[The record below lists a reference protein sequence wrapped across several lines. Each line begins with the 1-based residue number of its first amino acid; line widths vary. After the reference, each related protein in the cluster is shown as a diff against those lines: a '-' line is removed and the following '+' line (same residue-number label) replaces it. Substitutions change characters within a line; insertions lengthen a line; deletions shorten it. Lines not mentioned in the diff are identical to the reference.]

1 MTSKTRMSQPR
12 KSKRQSKSPKKYVDN
27 DYFLLM
33 TKDIPLNEHFFALWD
48 ENFSEEE
55 EFEKP
60 EEDNDYIYES
70 DFESD
75 GGNESENESG
85 YEYEDE
91 DENEQGEE

>member
-1 MTSKTRMSQPR
+1 MSQPR

-33 TKDIPLNEHFFALWD
+33 TKDIPPNEHFCALWD
-48 ENFSEEE
+48 ENLSEEE
-55 EFEKP
+55 EHKKP

-75 GGNESENESG
+75 GENESESENYSA
-85 YEYEDE
+85 YEDE
-91 DENEQGEE
+91 D

>member
-1 MTSKTRMSQPR
+1 MSQPR

-70 DFESD
+70 DFENES
-75 GGNESENESG
+75 ESENESG
-85 YEYEDE
+85 YEDEDE
-91 DENEQGEE
+91 DEMEYENEQGEE